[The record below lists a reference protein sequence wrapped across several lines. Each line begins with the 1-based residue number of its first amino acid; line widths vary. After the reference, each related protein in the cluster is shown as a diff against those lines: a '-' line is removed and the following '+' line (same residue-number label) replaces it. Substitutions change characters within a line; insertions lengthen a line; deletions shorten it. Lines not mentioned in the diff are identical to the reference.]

1 MVCSFNMELLQAYG
15 VPGPGL
21 GAGDSEVKKAGT
33 CPCGDGSGEERR
45 IINKQSKQ
53 MECVCV
59 KLQIVVRTEM
69 GKGRKGESLWGVTL
83 GQEREQG
90 CEERGQERRLA
101 EARMRTCAHTA
112 TRPCLIPPPW
122 PTVSAAQLVP
132 QGLAGRQP
140 VLHAPVSPA
149 RS

>member
-1 MVCSFNMELLQAYG
+1 
-15 VPGPGL
+15 
-21 GAGDSEVKKAGT
+21 
-33 CPCGDGSGEERR
+33 
-45 IINKQSKQ
+45 
-53 MECVCV
+53 
-59 KLQIVVRTEM
+59 M
-69 GKGRKGESLWGVTL
+69 GKGREGESLWGVTL

-90 CEERGQERRLA
+90 CEERGQCSPAGAGEERRLA

-112 TRPCLIPPPW
+112 TRPCLIPLPW